1 VAAKSSQAEGAQVAA
16 PALKIVGVLQRGCQG
31 LGATFLVLLFLSSE
45 GCAAAPRP
53 VGMPLASKS
62 EADVLKADV
71 LKALGPGAEVLSCI
85 DLQQL
90 WAGYGMVH
98 AVHAKRGD
106 NEEVRLI
113 VKRVRAPQIDEG
125 DQVGHARKL
134 KSYQVEAAFYRHVA
148 PRLLTPP
155 HEVSLPTPLLL
166 SEEGPGML
174 SLVMSD
180 LSVAFP
186 DSSPQRGTLGR
197 SDADAALDFL
207 ARFHAAHW
215 EEPPRADLW
224 EQGGYWPLATRHAE
238 LAQMRAEWAQLQAA
252 APAIDRRVRGLPR
265 DGGDGAPPRL
275 RFRTLVHG
283 DFKAAN
289 LLFSHG
295 AGGARRCAAYDLQ
308 YCGGGYAGADLV
320 MLLVS
325 AVGDMTPVL
334 EATMLQAYLARLE
347 AELDA
352 RGRAGRAPPLAEL
365 TRQYELCLLDF
376 LRFLAGWGMWGD
388 TGPRPLPRKS
398 SPPPRG

>member
-1 VAAKSSQAEGAQVAA
+1 MAAKSSQAEGAQVAA

-45 GCAAAPRP
+45 GFAAAPRP
-53 VGMPLASKS
+53 AGMLLASKS
-62 EADVLKADV
+62 DVKADV